1 MLQYK
6 NYVPE
11 GVADTHWD
19 EYETKDKIVGQMKKH
34 FKNFGYRQIM
44 TPTFEYYD
52 LFADIEGTIHRDNMF
67 KMIDGNG
74 KILVLRPDVTIPIV
88 RMATNGFEASKGYL
102 KFAYVA
108 NVFRVSEEQCG
119 NKREFMQAGIEYI
132 GNEKSDADAEVV
144 AVGIKILMDCGIEN
158 FQIDLGQAAYFK
170 GLMMEVALEKS
181 IKDQIRKL
189 IEQKNVSELSHFL
202 KPLNIPNRVK
212 DTIRKIPDL
221 YGEPA
226 DVIENAKKI
235 ALNIEMEKAVNY
247 LKEVYEILKDYG
259 YGQYITVDF
268 GLVNHMDYYT
278 GVIFKGY
285 VQNYGKPL
293 LSGGRYDNL
302 TSKYGSSLPATGFGL
317 NIDELMEVMEMNNM
331 LKESTCF
338 TDFLILY
345 SKKTREKAFSLAE
358 TLRSKGFIVESDL
371 YEQDLKGQIQ
381 NAEFRNIKEI
391 IQLVEENVKIV
402 SIRNNEI
409 RKNTVIEFLKSLES
423 NGTVFSIH

>member
-19 EYETKDKIVGQMKKH
+19 EYETKDRIMGQIKKH

-52 LFADIEGTIHRDNMF
+52 LFAGIDGTIHRDEMF
-67 KMIDGNG
+67 KFIDGNG
-74 KILVLRPDVTIPIV
+74 KILVLRPDVTIPIA
-88 RMATNGFEASKGYL
+88 RMAANGFEASKGYL
-102 KFAYVA
+102 KFSYVS

-119 NKREFMQAGIEYI
+119 NKREFMQAGIEYL
-132 GNEKSDADAEVV
+132 GNEKADADAEVV
-144 AVGIKILMDCGIEN
+144 AVGIKIILDCGIKN
-158 FQIDLGQAAYFK
+158 FQFDLGQAAFFK
-170 GLMMEVALEKS
+170 GLMMEVAVERP

-189 IEQKNVSELSHFL
+189 IEQKNTSELAHFL
-202 KPLNIPNRVK
+202 KPLNIPSRVK
-212 DTIRKIPDL
+212 ETILKIPYL
-221 YGEPA
+221 YGKAAE
-226 DVIENAKKI
+226 VIVEARRI
-235 ALNIEMEKAVNY
+235 ALNIEMEKAIKY
-247 LKEVYEILKDYG
+247 LEEVYEILKDYG
-259 YGQYITVDF
+259 YEQYITVDL

-302 TSKYGSSLPATGFGL
+302 TKKYGTALPATGFGL

-331 LKESTCF
+331 LKGSTCF

-345 SKKTREKAFSLAE
+345 TKKTREKAIALAE
-358 TLRSKGFIVESDL
+358 TLRNKGFIVESDL
-371 YEQDLKGQIQ
+371 YEQDIKNQIE

-391 IQLVEENVKIV
+391 VQLLEENLKIIN
-402 SIRNNEI
+402 IRNNEI
-409 RKNTVIEFLKSLES
+409 RKNSLAQFLKNIENS
-423 NGTVFSIH
+423 GAVFSIH